1 MQQLFMFKTEFS
13 NGRPNF
19 SELICADN
27 AADADRLAVAICQG
41 ISDEYP
47 CDLDVEVEILG
58 PRAVDLEYITE
69 MIAEAEAAEEAKDN
83 KLWVFDSQQYL
94 EVYAPTKEAALKE
107 ASKTETYT
115 GMEFVLVHDWELY
128 QEEAELKG
136 AI

>member
-1 MQQLFMFKTEFS
+1 MQQIFMFKTAF
-13 NGRPNF
+13 
-19 SELICADN
+19 
-27 AADADRLAVAICQG
+27 LAVFEEPYDWE
-41 ISDEYP
+41 SFFRP
-47 CDLDVEVEILG
+47 DVEVEILG

>member
-19 SELICADN
+19 SELIFADN
-27 AADADRLAVAICQG
+27 VADADRLAVAICQG
-41 ISDEYP
+41 ISDEYS
-47 CDLDVEVEILG
+47 CDPDVEVEILG

-107 ASKTETYT
+107 AAKTETYT

-128 QEEAELKG
+128 QEQAEL
-136 AI
+136 